1 MTVTKADN
9 SIFVDEKY
17 GLIKNIYNLP
27 IFAGLPRIH
36 VKMAFGGNYF
46 TAGFNASGA
55 GVTAQAA
62 ENSAI
67 GEYIERYSCLH
78 PREKINYSDVLNQI
92 APTVF
97 NPNADSC
104 IEHYQW
110 MKAIDCIHNS
120 EVGVPV
126 DSVYLTYRS
135 NDKAWITTSTGAA
148 CGENLNQCLW
158 KGIAEILERDAF
170 QYIWRRQLPC
180 RRILIEENETLK
192 NFFNKYIK
200 SPYINFKLYQM
211 EMDWEVPAIFGIAS
225 FPNGGCVVGAS
236 VRKTWLEACEKTL
249 IELSQ
254 SIIGYAALIL
264 DSKRENFEDYSKIKE
279 YQDHSLLYISD
290 NMTKHLAFLD
300 NGGTFKI
307 PNEHKSDDDKK
318 IAEFFINAVKRIGKA
333 VYFVDVTSCE
343 LRSFKWLVGKTLIP
357 NMLDIEPNFI
367 EILKSERLE
376 EIDQNLIL
384 QGKRTAEELHN
395 PQPLV
400 PHPFP

>member
-27 IFAGLPRIH
+27 TFAGLPRIH

-78 PREKINYSDVLNQI
+78 PREKINYSDVLTQI

-192 NFFNKYIK
+192 NFFNKYI
-200 SPYINFKLYQM
+200 
-211 EMDWEVPAIFGIAS
+211 
-225 FPNGGCVVGAS
+225 
-236 VRKTWLEACEKTL
+236 EKT
-249 IELSQ
+249 
-254 SIIGYAALIL
+254 
-264 DSKRENFEDYSKIKE
+264 
-279 YQDHSLLYISD
+279 
-290 NMTKHLAFLD
+290 
-300 NGGTFKI
+300 
-307 PNEHKSDDDKK
+307 
-318 IAEFFINAVKRIGKA
+318 
-333 VYFVDVTSCE
+333 
-343 LRSFKWLVGKTLIP
+343 
-357 NMLDIEPNFI
+357 
-367 EILKSERLE
+367 
-376 EIDQNLIL
+376 
-384 QGKRTAEELHN
+384 
-395 PQPLV
+395 
-400 PHPFP
+400 